1 MSLKSVKNKI
11 KSIDKTRQVTKAMEA
26 VSAVKMRKSQQS
38 AISIRPYATSALK
51 ILRSISGSMAAAN
64 HPLTKVRSVKKT
76 CIVLVSADKGLAGS
90 YGAALLKGVY
100 RFMAERALTKENTA
114 LITIGKKGHEHFKK
128 RGWDILD
135 FYEKWSDLPQGGEV
149 SFDILR
155 PLVEKVKELY
165 LSGAYDQI
173 FIVYTNFISTL
184 KQTVYGRQLLPVTFP
199 GVEETVRGITPE
211 RGKFS
216 EIGRDLDAAPVKEYT
231 FEPSPEE
238 ILSELIP
245 ILFNIQIYHSVRE
258 ANASEHSARMIAMK
272 NASDN
277 AGEISRGLKLHFN
290 KVRQAA
296 ITREVSEIV
305 GGMEAMRARD

>member
-11 KSIDKTRQVTKAMEA
+11 KSIDKTRQVTRAMEA

-38 AISIRPYATSALK
+38 AIGIRPYAKSALK
-51 ILRSISGSMAAAN
+51 ILRSISGAEAAAN
-64 HPLTKVRSVKKT
+64 HPLTKPREVKKT
-76 CIVLVSADKGLAGS
+76 CVVLVSADKGLAGS

-100 RFMAERALTKENTA
+100 RFMTEKGLTKENTA
-114 LITIGKKGHEHFKK
+114 FITIGKKGREHFGK
-128 RGWDILD
+128 RGWNILGS
-135 FYEKWSDLPQGGEV
+135 YEKWSDSV
-149 SFDILR
+149 SFDIVR
-155 PLVEKVKELY
+155 PLAEQVKELY
-165 LSGAYDQI
+165 LKGEYDRM

-184 KQTVYGRQLLPVTFP
+184 KQEVYARQLLPVTFS
-199 GVEETVRGITPE
+199 GVEEIVRGITPE
-211 RGKFS
+211 RGKFA
-216 EIGRDLDAAPVKEYT
+216 EIGRDLDVAPVKEYT
-231 FEPSPEE
+231 FEPDPEE

-245 ILFNIQIYHSVRE
+245 ALFNIQIYHSVRE

-277 AGEISRGLKLHFN
+277 AKEISRGLKLHFN

-305 GGMEAMRARD
+305 GGMESMKTVDSH

>member
-1 MSLKSVKNKI
+1 
-11 KSIDKTRQVTKAMEA
+11 MEA

-51 ILRSISGSMAAAN
+51 ILRSISGAMAATN
-64 HPLTKVRSVKKT
+64 HPLTKARPVKKT

-100 RFMAERALTKENTA
+100 RFMGEKGLTQENTA
-114 LITIGKKGHEHFKK
+114 FIAIGKKGNEHFGK
-128 RGWDILD
+128 RGWNMLG
-135 FYEKWSDLPQGGEV
+135 FYEKWSDLPAQAGHV
-149 SFDILR
+149 SFDTVR
-155 PLVEKVKELY
+155 PLADKVRDLY
-165 LSGAYDQI
+165 VNGEYDQI

-184 KQTVYGRQLLPVTFP
+184 KQEVYVRQLLPVTFQ
-199 GVEETVRGITPE
+199 GAEEVVRGITPE

-216 EIGRDLDAAPVKEYT
+216 EIGRDLDVAPVKEYT

-245 ILFNIQIYHSVRE
+245 VLFNIQIYHSVRE

-277 AGEISRGLKLHFN
+277 AKEISCGLKLHFN

-305 GGMEAMRARD
+305 GGMESMKVVEV